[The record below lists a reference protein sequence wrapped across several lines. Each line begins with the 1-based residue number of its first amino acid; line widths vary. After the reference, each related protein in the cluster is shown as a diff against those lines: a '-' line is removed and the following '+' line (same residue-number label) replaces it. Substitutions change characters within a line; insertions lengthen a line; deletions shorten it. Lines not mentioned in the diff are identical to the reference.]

1 MGVRGK
7 MAKVV
12 FAQNRLSWL
21 QHPDHEDAARRFV
34 NLVKLLIKRLP
45 SWAEGAVIQYRDV
58 YGRVWECVDE
68 ETGEWEETEDVVDVE
83 LVIMPVA
90 KSKFNN
96 KTYYFKHTWRP
107 IKFRRDAM
115 MTELDGC
122 LVLKDGSI
130 YSCSC
135 QESCTGSGAVTV
147 YPGRLL
153 AKIQL

>member
-1 MGVRGK
+1 

-12 FAQNRLSWL
+12 VAHDRLYWL
-21 QHPDHEDAARRFV
+21 LNPDEEDAARRFV
-34 NLVKLLIKRLP
+34 NLIKIIVRRLP
-45 SWAEGAVIQYRDV
+45 GWAEGAFITIRDV
-58 YGRVWECVDE
+58 YGEVEEIVDE
-68 ETGEWEETEDVVDVE
+68 ETGETITTTGPVDVDI
-83 LVIMPVA
+83 VVMPVA
-90 KSKFNN
+90 KSKFNS
-96 KTYYFKHTWRP
+96 KTYYFKHTWRRVKVP
-107 IKFRRDAM
+107 YDGLIHY
-115 MTELDGC
+115 LDRC